1 MLATWRP
8 LPVFTARARRIS
20 RAHHN
25 YGGYYERVVPFQPPL
40 RLRHPENNGLPPRV
54 ALTVKTFSCG
64 LAPTGIERFEQ
75 KKIWASTDLET
86 LFGTNDEHVEPNLD
100 ALGEMANRE
109 EILAMARPYTANG
122 AKELLK
128 VCLGILEEREAEFCT
143 LDDRIWPRAPY

>member
-1 MLATWRP
+1 M
-8 LPVFTARARRIS
+8 S
-20 RAHHN
+20 
-25 YGGYYERVVPFQPPL
+25 EVVPFQPPA
-40 RLRHPENNGLPPRV
+40 RPTPPPRKQWSAAQGRAHSEDFLLRTCADWHV
-54 ALTVKTFSCG
+54 Q
-64 LAPTGIERFEQ
+64 RFEQ

-143 LDDRIWPRAPY
+143 VELPYMAQAPY